1 MPGIKCNVMVYML
14 RQASVITP
22 NLLVSGKARS
32 MCTACMQCIGKHTEH
47 SLLLETSIVTENKL
61 WLHTRLWSVGRSRS
75 DRPSCPILEVT
86 WPLTF
91 TLHEV
96 SVLVASEKQHGA

>member
-1 MPGIKCNVMVYML
+1 MVYML

-22 NLLVSGKARS
+22 NLLVSGKARH

-47 SLLLETSIVTENKL
+47 SLLIVTENKL
-61 WLHTRLWSVGRSRS
+61 WLHTRLWSVGCNSS
-75 DRPSCPILEVT
+75 NRPSCPMLEVT
-86 WPLTF
+86 GPLTF

-96 SVLVASEKQHGA
+96 SVLLASEKQHGA